1 MIPWYGW
8 LALGLTIGP
17 SAAAILWGRDWWPAS
32 HYPMFSSRLRPRDV
46 VVIRI
51 ALESANGEWRWWRPR
66 FFRLQD
72 RLAARFAA
80 VAPSL
85 TGTPEAAEFLRLCA
99 DAEALISR
107 DVPNADVAALR
118 FVRRRVSGS
127 AGQFEADD
135 TVVARVAVPRR

>member
-17 SAAAILWGRDWWPAS
+17 SAAAIVWARDWWPAS
-32 HYPMFSSRLRPRDV
+32 HYPMFSARLRPADLV
-46 VVIRI
+46 VFRI
-51 ALESANGEWRWWRPR
+51 ALESAAGESRWWRPR

-80 VAPSL
+80 LAPSL
-85 TGTPEAAEFLRLCA
+85 TGAAGAAELLRLCA
-99 DAEALISR
+99 EAEALIRR
-107 DVPNADVAALR
+107 DAPDADVAALR

-127 AGQFEADD
+127 AGPFAADD
-135 TVVARVAVPRR
+135 TVVARVAMPRR